1 MSPESIVLGLALL
14 GVLAVVVAWPWLQP
28 ASSPSPRRSGRS
40 GENRHPAQPSVAPQQ
55 EYQALVAAIR
65 DLDFDYRTG
74 VLTEED
80 YRPLR
85 DALALRAAS
94 LLQELDHR
102 PRQESDLDAQIEA
115 MVSALRSQ
123 RPRAALVHSEDVGAT
138 NCPAC
143 GGRVQAGDRFCA
155 HCGTALQRLCP
166 HCGVAVAPQG
176 RFCPG
181 CGRPLTQEVTEAP

>member
-1 MSPESIVLGLALL
+1 
-14 GVLAVVVAWPWLQP
+14 
-28 ASSPSPRRSGRS
+28 
-40 GENRHPAQPSVAPQQ
+40 VAPQQ

-94 LLQELDHR
+94 LLQGLDR
-102 PRQESDLDAQIEA
+102 RSRQESDLDAQIEA

-138 NCPAC
+138 TCPAC
-143 GGRVQAGDRFCA
+143 GQRARTGDRFCV
-155 HCGTALQRLCP
+155 HCGTALQRVCP
-166 HCGVAVAPQG
+166 HCGAPVASQG
-176 RFCPG
+176 KFCAG
-181 CGRPLTQEVTEAP
+181 CGRPLTKDVTEAP